1 MIITFMMIMSGDDM
15 NTVLDCDILTL
26 SYDGDVDGDD
36 DQIGDGDSW

>member
-26 SYDGDVDGDD
+26 SYDGDDG
-36 DQIGDGDSW
+36 QIGNDDSW